1 MSYEPCHWLKWNMTL
16 LSNWLCQSVWGY
28 FWKAPQ
34 YHYYSVWKVIY
45 FSQNPLNLKSKK
57 LSFQKAKFCP
67 LVYGYINSPIF
78 FISSRL
84 HFLYQDCPFFLFFI
98 EEKNNI
104 LNHFLS
110 FMEMNLFLLKNRE
123 NEIMLIKKTYDGNGM
138 LSWNLVWKTNVLNIF
153 ILNFF
158 N

>member
-34 YHYYSVWKVIY
+34 YHYYSVWKVVY

-67 LVYGYINSPIF
+67 LVYGYINSPYSKSNLPTIALEYVLANQS
-78 FISSRL
+78 INQWS
-84 HFLYQDCPFFLFFI
+84 
-98 EEKNNI
+98 
-104 LNHFLS
+104 LS
-110 FMEMNLFLLKNRE
+110 LRVS
-123 NEIMLIKKTYDGNGM
+123 KKPAARRPARPVDWARPQLGHGPPIYGPPVGDP
-138 LSWNLVWKTNVLNIF
+138 
-153 ILNFF
+153 
-158 N
+158 